1 MAREMGIVG
10 WYAPAM
16 NTHRT
21 SIGGRNFEYFS
32 EDGELAGVIGANA
45 VAGAKSKGVYAYIKH
60 FALYDSNAMMV
71 SIWSNEQAAREIY
84 LRPFEMSVKQG
95 KADATMVGWDYVG
108 TKWSGEQGWINTIM
122 RNEWGFKGMA
132 LTDSFGADG
141 RGFMNADNALPNGVD
156 AMLSTYGNGP
166 NVVDNPKSPSSVKYL
181 RQASKH
187 ILSTRW

>member
-1 MAREMGIVG
+1 
-10 WYAPAM
+10 
-16 NTHRT
+16 
-21 SIGGRNFEYFS
+21 
-32 EDGELAGVIGANA
+32 
-45 VAGAKSKGVYAYIKH
+45 
-60 FALYDSNAMMV
+60 
-71 SIWSNEQAAREIY
+71 
-84 LRPFEMSVKQG
+84 MSVKQG

-187 ILSTRW
+187 ILYTVVNSGAYDDGGAKANAMPAWKKMVIGVDVLVAILAIAAEVVFVRRYLRRRSQADAVVTGRGDLTDQNGQQES